1 MANFFFFFVNCLV
14 KSWLKVTPVRR
25 TDCMCSPAAKG
36 AAEVLMVLMVLSF
49 MVMLVS
55 CRWSVAGCFTRPQQS
70 EATSSNLQ
78 KVAAQHSTWPAWQY
92 GTGSEIALYL
102 AGFKGI
108 TVYILCR
115 TPNACSR
122 YSRYLWLG
130 NVHTLLLLLC
140 VLYTH
145 YDTPFS

>member
-55 CRWSVAGCFTRPQQS
+55 CRCCFTRPGQGS
-70 EATSSNLQ
+70 RGSPICIPHFCNLLA
-78 KVAAQHSTWPAWQY
+78 AAQHSTWP
-92 GTGSEIALYL
+92 GSTRSEIALYL

-108 TVYILCR
+108 TAYILCR

-130 NVHTLLLLLC
+130 NVHTLLLLC